1 MIIQLCIIAK
11 ANKNKNKNIKL
22 TKAEKYVAI

>member
-1 MIIQLCIIAK
+1 MIIQLCIITK
-11 ANKNKNKNIKL
+11 ANKNNNKNIKL